1 MIYEYIA
8 ETLSMKNK
16 VLIVEDSPI
25 ILKILKHLAQQ
36 SLELEPFF
44 ASSMK
49 EAKLLYN
56 EHKETLFAGIID
68 LVLPDATNGELV
80 EFLLEEK
87 FPVIVLTGSYQE
99 ERREELVKL
108 GVVDYVIKETRY
120 SYRYAINMVNRLY
133 KNQSI
138 QVLVVEDSK
147 QYRKHITRL
156 LIAHKYQVLEAEN
169 GIEAMAQLK
178 IHPHIKMVITDYNMP
193 EMDGFELVQAIRRQY
208 EKFDMIIIGLSG
220 EDGGLLSIKFIKN
233 GADDFLNK
241 PFQQEEFYCRVT
253 NNIEALEQL
262 NKIQNLANRDYLTS
276 LYNRRYF
283 CEAGDKLL
291 KQAINSQ
298 TELSLA
304 IIDIDSFKF
313 INEEYGHEAGDEVLK
328 IFSRE
333 LESMLGRFLVSRLGG
348 VEFCVLIP
356 RLSNGQ
362 AIQVIDSF
370 KQHLAAKLIDV
381 NEEEFIRLAFS
392 AGITNIKYETLNE
405 MMNQAGEYL
414 LRAKEAGRN
423 MVVGDD

>member
-49 EAKLLYN
+49 EAKLLYD

-108 GVVDYVIKETRY
+108 GVVDYVVKETRY

-208 EKFDMIIIGLSG
+208 EKFDMIIIGLPG
-220 EDGGLLSIKFIKN
+220 EDGGFLSIKFIKN

-241 PFQQEEFYCRVT
+241 PFQQEEFYCRIT

-356 RLSNGQ
+356 GLSNGQ

-405 MMNQAGEYL
+405 LMNQAGEYL
-414 LRAKEAGRN
+414 LRAKDAGRN